1 MGGAGSRRLK
11 NPHGCKALPEG
22 TNPETAARQAG
33 LALLAA
39 ETMPGQRY
47 VGSSQPKGCWGLLEG
62 ETSEG

>member
-47 VGSSQPKGCWGLLEG
+47 VGSSQPKGC
-62 ETSEG
+62 